1 MTVSEGFQL
10 HPEQTTDAIV
20 CHHPEAKYFVACR
33 DHALPRR
40 RATVLIAL
48 GWIFLLLFLGTG
60 VAGGETGSGGSTP
73 DAGSL
78 DTVVVSNVGQGFS
91 VTSEGSLDPSAL
103 ASVYPDP
110 AAVTRA
116 LSGVAGVVGTYQRSW
131 RTSTSADQVQDLV
144 LRFSSAHAAA
154 AFLRTAPGALATGP
168 IVGTSHVAA
177 VPGARRL
184 AWFGSDGPA
193 GAGGVGE
200 AFSSCGPASLTRGV
214 ALVLLCLHRQSPT
227 DCTDQRRPDHAGAVR
242 GDGGCAGRSGGR
254 HDRAA
259 GVGDQRGGRRVV
271 RAGGRRA
278 RRGGGDTVGPAA
290 WPSDDARD
298 VVARS
303 TFR

>member
-1 MTVSEGFQL
+1 M
-10 HPEQTTDAIV
+10 
-20 CHHPEAKYFVACR
+20 
-33 DHALPRR
+33 
-40 RATVLIAL
+40 LIAL

-154 AFLRTAPGALATGP
+154 AFLRTAQGALATGP

-177 VPGARRL
+177 VPGARRV

-193 GAGGVGE
+193 GAGVGE
-200 AFSSCGPASLTRGV
+200 AFSLRAGVYVALLSFFSASTDNPRPIAPTNADLIMLAQYVAMEAAPGGRAVATTEPPASGISGADVAWSALAVGALAAAVATPLALRRGHPTTHETSW
-214 ALVLLCLHRQSPT
+214 LVR
-227 DCTDQRRPDHAGAVR
+227 
-242 GDGGCAGRSGGR
+242 RSGEDALR
-254 HDRAA
+254 E
-259 GVGDQRGGRRVV
+259 QRGHPDGEHG
-271 RAGGRRA
+271 AD
-278 RRGGGDTVGPAA
+278 GD
-290 WPSDDARD
+290 
-298 VVARS
+298 
-303 TFR
+303 